1 MNIQNTNLN
10 FRAGLTSRMQSEI
23 HAADVRKI
31 SQEFAK
37 NGIQTDFKGNKV
49 VALCSLMCYQ
59 IIKGLNTN
67 YGLKLGL
74 PNGIFVE
81 DFSKLATECKDS
93 SGMCNFAPT
102 KLYVGKNRI
111 VPGKTLFFNAFEKFN
126 YKNGNHK
133 WDMIDE
139 TADIYFEEK
148 TSPTDFFLDMFMH
161 EFAHVIHEE
170 NAINKL
176 GGKKFVEDTNNA
188 LIPFNLSTFQKK
200 YKHLLG
206 SICNY
211 ALYSPFEAVACDL
224 TKRTVAG
231 IDKNSLKVQ
240 SNFIKKS
247 PYENKAFLLNLF
259 DFEAKDEQFRLL
271 HRFWNGK
278 LI

>member
-1 MNIQNTNLN
+1 
-10 FRAGLTSRMQSEI
+10 MQSEI

-49 VALCSLMCYQ
+49 VAWCSLMCYQ

-74 PNGIFVE
+74 PNGI
-81 DFSKLATECKDS
+81 
-93 SGMCNFAPT
+93 
-102 KLYVGKNRI
+102 
-111 VPGKTLFFNAFEKFN
+111 
-126 YKNGNHK
+126 
-133 WDMIDE
+133 
-139 TADIYFEEK
+139 
-148 TSPTDFFLDMFMH
+148 FLDMFMH

-188 LIPFNLSTFQKK
+188 LIPFNLSTFQKE

-211 ALYSPFEAVACDL
+211 AQYSPFEAVACDL

>member
-10 FRAGLTSRMQSEI
+10 
-23 HAADVRKI
+23 
-31 SQEFAK
+31 
-37 NGIQTDFKGNKV
+37 
-49 VALCSLMCYQ
+49 
-59 IIKGLNTN
+59 
-67 YGLKLGL
+67 
-74 PNGIFVE
+74 
-81 DFSKLATECKDS
+81 
-93 SGMCNFAPT
+93 
-102 KLYVGKNRI
+102 
-111 VPGKTLFFNAFEKFN
+111 KFN

-211 ALYSPFEAVACDL
+211 AQYSPFEAVACDL
-224 TKRTVAG
+224 TKRTVEG
-231 IDKNSLKVQ
+231 IDRNSLKVQ
-240 SNFIKKS
+240 NNLIKKS

-271 HRFWNGK
+271 HRFWNGTFT
-278 LI
+278 